1 VVLSETAE
9 FLYKTTDY
17 WYPAHER
24 SLRWD
29 DPALGI
35 GWPITDPP
43 QLAAKDAAA
52 QLWADAEK
60 FD

>member
-1 VVLSETAE
+1 
-9 FLYKTTDY
+9 LYKTTDY

-29 DPALGI
+29 DPTVGI
-35 GWPITDPP
+35 EWPMPGLP

-52 QLWADAEK
+52 HLWDQADK
-60 FD
+60 FA